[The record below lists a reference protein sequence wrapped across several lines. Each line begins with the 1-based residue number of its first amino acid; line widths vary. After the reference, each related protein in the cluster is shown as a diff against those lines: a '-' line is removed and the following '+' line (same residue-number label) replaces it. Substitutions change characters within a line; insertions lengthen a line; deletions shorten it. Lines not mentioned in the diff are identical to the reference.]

1 MNKDVNTNNQDYRV
15 MSQIDRAYGEVS
27 NKKKIVMKDKS
38 TKHRNN
44 FTKMNVNDILAMEE
58 DGNYEYND
66 GYEVH

>member
-1 MNKDVNTNNQDYRV
+1 MNKDINANNQDYRV

-27 NKKKIVMKDKS
+27 NKKKIVVKDKS
-38 TKHRNN
+38 AKHRDN

-66 GYEVH
+66 GYEVQ